1 MGIMKKSEIVCYQL
15 EDKFLHP
22 TCTDAY
28 ESSIV
33 LTDDDLKTLV
43 GDDSILTCDGCNK
56 IIFGNG
62 IDEVETSTKTDEVK
76 PAPAAKKAAAKK
88 AAPKSSAKK
97 KDDPDFPIG
106 STVKYIGSK
115 VGFKKTGEVKGY
127 VASWNAIKVLLPD
140 GTTKPFARKA
150 LEIV

>member
-1 MGIMKKSEIVCYQL
+1 MCIMKKSEIVCYQL

-22 TCTDAY
+22 TCLDAY

-33 LTDDDLKTLV
+33 LTEDDLKTLV

-62 IDEVETSTKTDEVK
+62 IDEVEVG
-76 PAPAAKKAAAKK
+76 PPPAAKKAAAKK

-97 KDDPDFPIG
+97 KDDADFPIG
-106 STVKYIGSK
+106 SKCKYIGK
-115 VGFKKTGEVKGY
+115 KEGFKKTGEVKGY
-127 VASWNAIKVLLPD
+127 VPSWNAIKVLLPD